1 MEPPFPGMD
10 PYLEDPGLWPDVHH
24 RLITV
29 FCDQIQEQLP
39 PRYRAVI
46 TPYVA
51 FESVEI
57 APVRK
62 IAPDVAV
69 LDRDQPH
76 LPYTGVAVV
85 EEAPLSL
92 PAAMLV
98 PVEYGRIE
106 IRTVRDQTLVTAI
119 ELLSPANKR
128 PGLDG
133 ADAYEKKRQ
142 EIFFSTA
149 HLLEIDL
156 LRGGKRPQVA
166 RPLPEASYFIFLS
179 RVQRRPYIDIWPLSL
194 QAPITPVP
202 VPLQAPDPDVRLDIG
217 AAIREIYRR
226 ARYDLEI
233 DYRQPPP
240 PPDLTP
246 DEAAWLDA
254 HLRACGLRP

>member
-10 PYLEDPGLWPDVHH
+10 PYLERSSLWPDVHIG
-24 RLITV
+24 LITAIR
-29 FCDQIQEQLP
+29 DYLQARIAPGYIAQ
-39 PRYRAVI
+39 I

-51 FESVEI
+51 LEQIEI
-57 APVRK
+57 A
-62 IAPDVAV
+62 APRRALVPDVGVYERDPAAVAV
-69 LDRDQPH
+69 L
-76 LPYTGVAVV
+76 
-85 EEAPLSL
+85 
-92 PAAMLV
+92 PAAVDAPSLTGAALLDV
-98 PVEYGRIE
+98 PTRYARVELRAVADE
-106 IRTVRDQTLVTAI
+106 TLVTAI

-133 ADAYEKKRQ
+133 ADAYERKRQ
-142 EIFFSTA
+142 EIFSSTA

-194 QAPITPVP
+194 RAPITPVP

-217 AAIREIYRR
+217 AAIRETYRR